1 MRESMAPSIRARWAD
16 LPATDAPMTFEE
28 FLALPDDRWRFELM
42 AGRLALRA
50 PGDLRHGMI
59 ASALA
64 LALRRSVLESAYAGS
79 VLIET
84 GFVVSATGEPD
95 TVLVPAV
102 ALAHAVAVAANGE
115 GDTASILRVIP
126 ALVAEITAPNQS
138 PKELGERARRWLA
151 AGVQVV
157 WVVWPARHQVD
168 VWRRTSEGDPA
179 PIAYSAHENLE
190 ERDILPDFSYPV
202 AHLFI

>member
-1 MRESMAPSIRARWAD
+1 MAPSIRARWAA

-42 AGRLALRA
+42 AGRLARRT
-50 PGDLRHGMI
+50 PGDLGHGMI

-64 LALRRSVLESAYAGS
+64 LALRRAVVESAYAGS
-79 VLIET
+79 VLTET

-102 ALAHAVAVAANGE
+102 ALAHDTVSTTANGE
-115 GDTASILRVIP
+115 GGAASIVRVIP
-126 ALVAEITAPNQS
+126 ALVAEIAAPHQS
-138 PKELGERARRWLA
+138 PKELGERARRWLS

-157 WVVWPARHQVD
+157 WVVWPTRHQVD
-168 VWRRTSEGDPA
+168 VWRRTGEGDPA
-179 PIAYSAHENLE
+179 PVAYSAHEKLE
-190 ERDILPDFSYPV
+190 ERDILPDFSYPI
-202 AHLFI
+202 AHIFI